1 MTPDHAAEVRTSI
14 PVPMSDPKNLRIAV
28 FVYLA
33 ILPLGHLV
41 TFWVW
46 GARATLADPALLL
59 VLAVALF
66 ELVRLGPAALRH
78 PSPLP
83 PPRMTVVFHAVA
95 LLLVGFG
102 VWAAATSIW
111 SATPE
116 YAQAKGAAYL
126 ALALGAVAILWC
138 GADWRKAADAWLLGT
153 LLSLLVLWIPTF
165 VGPDV
170 LSTRVIHMGYVVG
183 GFPVPRV
190 QGPFFHPNMFGDYL
204 VVSGALLWARWDDLR
219 YDWTW
224 LPLAGAF
231 LLVVTLVLTAST
243 AWLGAG
249 VLLAMMG
256 VAQISGS
263 RKDGAHLEALPAALI
278 TAGVLLF
285 AITLMVVLLPLNIS
299 VGDAHLV
306 TGGFRPRI
314 WESVLQ
320 VGAGSPL
327 AGIGASPW
335 LAAAVDPM
343 AVGGGLAYWDAHNIY
358 LSVLGQFGVAGLSLL
373 AAAILL
379 LVREVLRQGP
389 TRARIALLSALLAVS
404 AHGVAIASEDFRHLW
419 ALLGLVG
426 LAGLPR
432 PREIA
437 VRAEDEREGEGGR
450 ERKEA
455 VV

>member
-1 MTPDHAAEVRTSI
+1 MTPDHAADVRTSI
-14 PVPMSDPKNLRIAV
+14 PVPVHDPKNLRIAV

-46 GARATLADPALLL
+46 GARATLADPALLI

-66 ELVRLGPAALRH
+66 ELVRLGPGALRH

-83 PPRMTVVFHAVA
+83 PPRMTVVFHAAA

-102 VWAAATSIW
+102 VWAASTALW
-111 SATPE
+111 GVNPE
-116 YAQAKGAAYL
+116 YAQAKGAGYL

-138 GADWRKAADAWLLGT
+138 GADWRNAVDAWLLGT
-153 LLSLLVLWIPTF
+153 LLSLIVLWVPAL
-165 VGPDV
+165 VGLDA
-170 LSTRVIHMGYVVG
+170 LSGRVIQMGYVVG
-183 GFPVPRV
+183 GLPIPRV

-224 LPLAGAF
+224 LPLAGAA
-231 LLVVTLVLTAST
+231 LLAVTLVLTAST
-243 AWLGAG
+243 AWIGAG
-249 VLLAMMG
+249 VLLAMLG
-256 VAQISGS
+256 LAQIRGGRRAGS
-263 RKDGAHLEALPAALI
+263 RIPALPVALI
-278 TAGVLLF
+278 AGGVLLLVM
-285 AITLMVVLLPLNIS
+285 TLIVVLLPVNI
-299 VGDAHLV
+299 VLGDTLLV
-306 TGGFRPRI
+306 VGGFRPRI
-314 WESVLQ
+314 WGSVLQ
-320 VGAGSPL
+320 VIEGSPL
-327 AGIGASPW
+327 AGVGASPW

-343 AVGGGLAYWDAHNIY
+343 GVEGRLAYWDAHNIY
-358 LSVLGQFGVAGLSLL
+358 LSVLGQFGVAGLALL
-373 AAAILL
+373 ASAIVL
-379 LVREVLRQGP
+379 LVREMLRQGA
-389 TRARIALLSALLAVS
+389 TRARIAFIAALLAVS

-432 PREIA
+432 VPEIA
-437 VRAEDEREGEGGR
+437 VRAGR
-450 ERKEA
+450 EREET

>member
-14 PVPMSDPKNLRIAV
+14 PVPTHDPKNLRIAV

-46 GARATLADPALLL
+46 GAKATLADPALLI

-66 ELVRLGPAALRH
+66 ELGRLGPAALRH

-102 VWAAATSIW
+102 VWAAATAVWGINPGYS
-111 SATPE
+111 
-116 YAQAKGAAYL
+116 QAKGAAYIV
-126 ALALGAVAILWC
+126 LALGAVAILWC

-153 LLSLLVLWIPTF
+153 LLSMLVLWIPAF
-165 VGPDV
+165 VGPEV
-170 LSTRVIHMGYVVG
+170 LSTRVIYTGFEIG
-183 GFPVPRV
+183 GLPVPRV

-219 YDWTW
+219 HDWTW
-224 LPLAGAF
+224 LPLVGVG
-231 LLVVTLVLTAST
+231 LLVVTLVFTAST

-249 VLLAMMG
+249 VLLAVLG
-256 VAQISGS
+256 LAQIHGS
-263 RKDGAHLEALPAALI
+263 RKAGSHLTALPAALI

-285 AITLMVVLLPLNIS
+285 VMTLMVVLLPVNI
-299 VGDAHLV
+299 VLGDATLV

-314 WESVLQ
+314 WASVLP
-320 VGAGSPL
+320 VIAGSPL
-327 AGIGASPW
+327 AGVGATPW
-335 LAAAVDPM
+335 LASAVDPM
-343 AVGGGLAYWDAHNIY
+343 RVGGGLAYWDAHNIY
-358 LSVLGQFGVAGLSLL
+358 LSVLGQFGVAGLALL
-373 AAAILL
+373 GAAIVL
-379 LVREVLRQGP
+379 LVREVLRQGA
-389 TRARIALLSALLAVS
+389 TRARIALLTALLAVS
-404 AHGVAIASEDFRHLW
+404 AHGIAIASEDFRYLW

-432 PREIA
+432 PPEMA
-437 VRAEDEREGEGGR
+437 VRAEKRHEEPFVHE
-450 ERKEA
+450 EPL
-455 VV
+455 V

>member
-1 MTPDHAAEVRTSI
+1 MTPDHAAEMRTSI
-14 PVPMSDPKNLRIAV
+14 PVPVHDPKYLRVAV

-33 ILPLGHLV
+33 VLPLGHLV

-46 GARATLADPALLL
+46 GARATLADPVLLM

-66 ELVRLGPAALRH
+66 ELGRLGPAVLRH

-102 VWAAATSIW
+102 VWAAA
-111 SATPE
+111 SAVWGVNPE

-138 GADWRKAADAWLLGT
+138 GADWRKAVDAWLLGT
-153 LLSLLVLWIPTF
+153 LLSLLVLWIPAF
-165 VGPDV
+165 LGPEL
-170 LSTRVIHMGYVVG
+170 LSTRVIHMGIVVG
-183 GFPVPRV
+183 GLPIPRV

-204 VVSGALLWARWDDLR
+204 VVSAALLWARWDDLR
-219 YDWTW
+219 HDWTW

-231 LLVVTLVLTAST
+231 LLVVTLGLTVST

-256 VAQISGS
+256 LAQISGS
-263 RKDGAHLEALPAALI
+263 REAGSHLKALPAALVS
-278 TAGVLLF
+278 AGVLLF
-285 AITLMVVLLPLNIS
+285 VTTLMVVLLPVNIELGG
-299 VGDAHLV
+299 VRLI
-306 TGGFRPRI
+306 TGGFRSGL
-314 WESVLQ
+314 WEAVLP
-320 VGAGSPL
+320 VIAASPL
-327 AGIGASPW
+327 AGVGASPW
-335 LAAAVDPM
+335 LASAVEPM
-343 AVGGGLAYWDAHNIY
+343 ALGGGLAYWDAHNIY
-358 LSVLGQFGVAGLSLL
+358 LSVLAQFGVAGLALL
-373 AAAILL
+373 GAAILL
-379 LVREVLRQGP
+379 LVREVLRQGA
-389 TRARIALLSALLAVS
+389 TRARIALLTALLAVS

-432 PREIA
+432 LPEMV
-437 VRAEDEREGEGGR
+437 VRAEKGR
-450 ERKEA
+450 EETVA
-455 VV
+455 

>member
-1 MTPDHAAEVRTSI
+1 MTPDHAAEVRSSI
-14 PVPMSDPKNLRIAV
+14 PVPVHDPKYLRVAV

-33 ILPLGHLV
+33 VLPLGHLV

-46 GARATLADPALLL
+46 GARATLADPALLML
-59 VLAVALF
+59 LAVALF
-66 ELVRLGPAALRH
+66 ELGRLGPAALKH

-102 VWAAATSIW
+102 VWAAVTAVW
-111 SATPE
+111 GANPE

-138 GADWRKAADAWLLGT
+138 GADWRKAADAWLVGT

-165 VGPDV
+165 VGPEV
-170 LSTRVIHMGYVVG
+170 LSTRVIHMGFVVG
-183 GFPVPRV
+183 GLPIPRV

-219 YDWTW
+219 HDWTW

-231 LLVVTLVLTAST
+231 LLVVTLGLTVST

-256 VAQISGS
+256 VAQIRGS
-263 RKDGAHLEALPAALI
+263 RKTGAHLEALPAALI
-278 TAGVLLF
+278 AAGVLLF
-285 AITLMVVLLPLNIS
+285 VTTLMVVILPLDIML
-299 VGDAHLV
+299 GDGRLV
-306 TGGFRPRI
+306 TGGFRLGL
-314 WESVLQ
+314 WESILPVI
-320 VGAGSPL
+320 AGSPL
-327 AGIGASPW
+327 AGVGASPW
-335 LAAAVDPM
+335 LGAAVDPM

-358 LSVLGQFGVAGLSLL
+358 LSVLAQFGVAGLTLL
-373 AAAILL
+373 TAAIGL
-379 LVREVLRQGP
+379 LVREVFRQGA
-389 TRARIALLSALLAVS
+389 TRARIALLTALLAVS
-404 AHGVAIASEDFRHLW
+404 AHGIAIASEDFRHLW

-432 PREIA
+432 PPEMA
-437 VRAEDEREGEGGR
+437 VRAEKRHEETV
-450 ERKEA
+450 A
-455 VV
+455 

>member
-1 MTPDHAAEVRTSI
+1 MTPDHTVEVRTSI
-14 PVPMSDPKNLRIAV
+14 PVPVHDPKHLRVAV

-33 ILPLGHLV
+33 ILPLSHLV
-41 TFWVW
+41 SFYVW
-46 GARATLADPALLL
+46 GARATLADPALLML
-59 VLAVALF
+59 LAVALF
-66 ELVRLGPAALRH
+66 ELGRLGPAALKH

-102 VWAAATSIW
+102 VWAAVTSVW
-111 SATPE
+111 GVSPE
-116 YAQAKGAAYL
+116 YAHAKGAAYL

-138 GADWRKAADAWLLGT
+138 GADWRKAVDAWLLGT
-153 LLSLLVLWIPTF
+153 LLSLLVLWIPAF

-170 LSTRVIHMGYVVG
+170 LSTRVIHMGFSVG
-183 GFPVPRV
+183 GLPVPRV

-219 YDWTW
+219 HDWTW

-231 LLVVTLVLTAST
+231 LLVVTLGLTAST

-249 VLLAMMG
+249 VLLAMLG
-256 VAQISGS
+256 LAQIRGS
-263 RKDGAHLEALPAALI
+263 RKPGSHLEAVPAALI
-278 TAGVLLF
+278 ASGVLLF
-285 AITLMVVLLPLNIS
+285 VMTLMVVLLPVDIVL
-299 VGDAHLV
+299 GDATLV

-314 WESVLQ
+314 WESVLP
-320 VGAGSPL
+320 VILGSPL
-327 AGIGASPW
+327 AGVGASPW
-335 LAAAVDPM
+335 VASAVDPM

-358 LSVLGQFGVAGLSLL
+358 LSVMAQFGVAGLALL
-373 AAAILL
+373 TTAIVL
-379 LVREVLRQGP
+379 LVREVLREGA
-389 TRARIALLSALLAVS
+389 TRARIALLTALLAVS

-432 PREIA
+432 LPEIA
-437 VRAEDEREGEGGR
+437 ARAENRQEET
-450 ERKEA
+450 

>member
-1 MTPDHAAEVRTSI
+1 MTPGHAAEVRTSI
-14 PVPMSDPKNLRIAV
+14 PVPVLDPKNLRIAV
-28 FVYLA
+28 FAYLV

-46 GARATLADPALLL
+46 GVRATLADPALLV

-66 ELVRLGPAALRH
+66 ELGRLGPAALRH
-78 PSPLP
+78 PSPLA

-102 VWAAATSIW
+102 VWAATSAVW
-111 SATPE
+111 GANPA

-138 GADWRKAADAWLLGT
+138 GADWRQAADAWLLGT

-165 VGPDV
+165 VGPEV
-170 LSTRVIHMGYVVG
+170 LSARVIHMGYVVG

-224 LPLAGAF
+224 LPLAGAS

-256 VAQISGS
+256 LAQVRDS
-263 RKDGAHLEALPAALI
+263 RKAGSHLKAFPAALV

-285 AITLMVVLLPLNIS
+285 VLTLMVVLLPLDI
-299 VGDAHLV
+299 VLGDATLV
-306 TGGFRPRI
+306 TGGLRPRI

-320 VGAGSPL
+320 AGAASPL
-327 AGIGASPW
+327 AGVGASPW

-343 AVGGGLAYWDAHNIY
+343 AVGGSLAYWDAHNIY
-358 LSVLGQFGVAGLSLL
+358 LSVLGQFGIAGLTLL
-373 AAAILL
+373 VAAIAL
-379 LVREVLRQGP
+379 LVCEVLRQGP
-389 TRARIALLSALLAVS
+389 TRARIALLTALLAVS

-432 PREIA
+432 LPQVV
-437 VRAEDEREGEGGR
+437 VRAEKRPEET
-450 ERKEA
+450 